1 MDWLCIDWNVHCS
14 SHEGVVWPEGS
25 TWYQNVVY
33 GKTFILSNTVLS
45 KHLSIISFM
54 GGALYFTFYSKYR
67 VDLLV
72 GDITARS

>member
-1 MDWLCIDWNVHCS
+1 MDRLCVDWNVHCS

-25 TWYQNVVY
+25 AWHQNVVY

-45 KHLSIISFM
+45 KHLSVITFT
-54 GGALYFTFYSKYR
+54 GGAPYFTFYSKYR

-72 GDITARS
+72 GDITAQS

>member
-1 MDWLCIDWNVHCS
+1 MDRLCINWNVHCS
-14 SHEGVVWPEGS
+14 SLEGVVWPEGS

-45 KHLSIISFM
+45 KHLSVITFT
-54 GGALYFTFYSKYR
+54 GGAPYFTLYSKYR
-67 VDLLV
+67 VDLLF